1 MVRLVSMKWFC
12 PSALTDAYGKY
23 NVLTANEN
31 ADLKYTVSDAK
42 KNKLRKQLDSG
53 DSQTVYNKKMEQ
65 IDEDLDN
72 KNQI

>member
-1 MVRLVSMKWFC
+1 
-12 PSALTDAYGKY
+12 LTDAYGKY
-23 NVLTANEN
+23 NEFLTANEN

-53 DSQTVYNKKMEQ
+53 VISQTVYNKKMDRLMK
-65 IDEDLDN
+65 IWTI